1 MSGGVPGLRWHT
13 HHPITLALTLALTLA
28 PRPHPR
34 PHPHPHPHPN
44 AAGGTRTTAP
54 RAPCSWHSTC
64 RPRRR
69 SRRYLSGSRPRGS
82 CDGRPLAEGR
92 RGLASVCRRVVA
104 PFHPLQ
110 VSAAVGGMAL
120 PPGQQANA
128 AAVPVVALQQFL
140 AALRAR
146 DFEGAK
152 RLAFQ
157 SESLHLEPCPCC
169 DARVARR
176 VSERGGAF
184 VAQSSPTSRTI
195 GPC

>member
-1 MSGGVPGLRWHT
+1 
-13 HHPITLALTLALTLA
+13 
-28 PRPHPR
+28 
-34 PHPHPHPHPN
+34 
-44 AAGGTRTTAP
+44 
-54 RAPCSWHSTC
+54 
-64 RPRRR
+64 
-69 SRRYLSGSRPRGS
+69 
-82 CDGRPLAEGR
+82 
-92 RGLASVCRRVVA
+92 
-104 PFHPLQ
+104 
-110 VSAAVGGMAL
+110 MAL

-195 GPC
+195 ELC

>member
-1 MSGGVPGLRWHT
+1 MAQGLAARVTVAHWQ
-13 HHPITLALTLALTLA
+13 
-28 PRPHPR
+28 RG
-34 PHPHPHPHPN
+34 
-44 AAGGTRTTAP
+44 AGGW
-54 RAPCSWHSTC
+54 RACVGAGSGAFFTPCK
-64 RPRRR
+64 
-69 SRRYLSGSRPRGS
+69 
-82 CDGRPLAEGR
+82 
-92 RGLASVCRRVVA
+92 
-104 PFHPLQ
+104 F
-110 VSAAVGGMAL
+110 SAAVGGMAL

>member
-1 MSGGVPGLRWHT
+1 VAQGLAARVTVAHWQ
-13 HHPITLALTLALTLA
+13 
-28 PRPHPR
+28 RG
-34 PHPHPHPHPN
+34 
-44 AAGGTRTTAP
+44 AGGW
-54 RAPCSWHSTC
+54 RACVV
-64 RPRRR
+64 
-69 SRRYLSGSRPRGS
+69 G
-82 CDGRPLAEGR
+82 
-92 RGLASVCRRVVA
+92 VVA

>member
-1 MSGGVPGLRWHT
+1 MAQGLAARVTVAHWQRGDGGW
-13 HHPITLALTLALTLA
+13 
-28 PRPHPR
+28 
-34 PHPHPHPHPN
+34 
-44 AAGGTRTTAP
+44 
-54 RAPCSWHSTC
+54 RACVV
-64 RPRRR
+64 RR
-69 SRRYLSGSRPRGS
+69 SGAFS
-82 CDGRPLAEGR
+82 PLA
-92 RGLASVCRRVVA
+92 SF
-104 PFHPLQ
+104 P
-110 VSAAVGGMAL
+110 AVGGMAL